1 MEGILIPF
9 TEFCDKFNQYIQQL
23 DVNNESTKKD
33 TIPING
39 IIKMPGLKI
48 TPVTIKLSTDIVIE
62 AKFDRLSGEVELVNH
77 DDFKSYHGA
86 YLKTEKNKS
95 ELIYQFY
102 PGHYKI
108 PSIKLLCGNDI
119 MYIPLSVYA
128 NSIDIYDQDGVQMDM
143 IKLV

>member
-9 TEFCDKFNQYIQQL
+9 SEFYDKFNQYIQQL
-23 DVNNESTKKD
+23 DMNDESTKKD
-33 TIPING
+33 TISIDG
-39 IIKMPGLKI
+39 IIKIPGLKI
-48 TPVTIKLSTDIVIE
+48 TPIKIKLSTDIVIE
-62 AKFDRLSGEVELVNH
+62 ARFDHLSGEVELVNH
-77 DDFKSYHGA
+77 DDHKSYHGN

-119 MYIPLSVYA
+119 MFVPLNIYA
-128 NSIDIYDQDGVQMDM
+128 NSIDIYDKDGVQMDM
-143 IKLV
+143 VKIV

>member
-9 TEFCDKFNQYIQQL
+9 AEFCDKFNQYILQL
-23 DVNNESTKKD
+23 DVNDESTRKD
-33 TIPING
+33 TVSVDG
-39 IIKMPGLKI
+39 IIKIPGLKI

-62 AKFDRLSGEVELVNH
+62 ARFDRLSGEVELVNY
-77 DDFKSYHGA
+77 DDHKSYLGN

-108 PSIKLLCGNDI
+108 PSIESLCGNNI
-119 MYIPLSVYA
+119 MFVPLNIYA
-128 NSIDIYDQDGVQMDM
+128 NSIDIYDRDGIQMDM
-143 IKLV
+143 VKIV